1 MTVLFFILFL
11 IVFGKMIGFAI
22 RATWSIFKVMLYIV
36 FLPLILVGMVFG
48 GLLYLAF
55 PILIIVGIVSLIAG
69 LVDN

>member
-1 MTVLFFILFL
+1 
-11 IVFGKMIGFAI
+11 
-22 RATWSIFKVMLYIV
+22 MLYIV